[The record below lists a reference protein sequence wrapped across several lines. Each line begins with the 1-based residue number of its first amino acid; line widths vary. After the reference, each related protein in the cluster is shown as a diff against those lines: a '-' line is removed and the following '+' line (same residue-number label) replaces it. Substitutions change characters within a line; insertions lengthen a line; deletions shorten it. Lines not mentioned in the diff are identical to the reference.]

1 MLSLLICRKFD
12 TVVRGIPNEWFK
24 SYLFDRKRF
33 VSINRHVSH
42 KASVKYGLPQ
52 DSVLGPLL
60 FLIYINDLN
69 HATKFCNVYHFAYD
83 THLVHFSKAANKLD
97 NYTNIDMK
105 NLTYWLNSNKIP
117 PNIKKNKL
125 VIFKYKSKKL
135 ECPIKVKLSRKR
147 PYPSWFY
154 N

>member
-1 MLSLLICRKFD
+1 MISCKQNLNSMAYVVSQMNGLNPTSL
-12 TVVRGIPNEWFK
+12 TENG
-24 SYLFDRKRF
+24 LFR
-33 VSINRHVSH
+33 VSN
-42 KASVKYGLPQ
+42 KASVKYGVPQ
-52 DSVLGPLL
+52 GSVLGPLL